1 MTPVGVKFACSWAR
15 AERLPNSVGRTT
27 TTKRPNVYTTLGQ
40 ECGCCGHRHPT
51 VQQAG
56 RSLDDYR
63 RREFSDRIVVA
74 VAADAPWPPT
84 EGRYLNDTELEAL
97 YADGGIGVP

>member
-1 MTPVGVKFACSWAR
+1 MTKQPD
-15 AERLPNSVGRTT
+15 
-27 TTKRPNVYTTLGQ
+27 VYTTPGE

-63 RREFSDRIVVA
+63 RRQYSDRIVVA
-74 VAADAPWPPT
+74 VAADAAWPPT
-84 EGRYLNDTELEAL
+84 EGRYLNDAELEAL
-97 YADGGIGVP
+97 HEDAAKGPR